1 METSDAKHNH
11 RTVRLGFFAFLT
23 VFVYA
28 GAVALVPR
36 TLITPWVPFCAAG
49 MVAAAT
55 GAGMWRLW
63 RRITAREKPFWNYL
77 CHTVMM
83 TGMLAAVFYISN
95 YALADDS
102 TYHKEETVLV
112 RKYRETRHHSK
123 RLSRARYV
131 RGDPLLCVLH
141 GSKILQRPDKRYTDT
156 DGQICSSE
164 KGTEFTVAC
173 GKRFLERTGHPDL
186 VEHMARKKRT
196 PTLRNSPQN
205 DVRFAGS

>member
-1 METSDAKHNH
+1 METSDAKRNH

-23 VFVYA
+23 VLVYA

-102 TYHKEETVLV
+102 TYHEEETVLV

-131 RGDPLLCVLH
+131 RGDPYYVYYMEVKFAN
-141 GSKILQRPDKRYTDT
+141 GRTRELQIPANKYIRLKK
-156 DGQICSSE
+156 GQ
-164 KGTEFTVAC
+164 KLRLPVAR
-173 GKRFLERTGHPDL
+173 GFWNVPVIRTW
-186 VEHMARKKRT
+186 
-196 PTLRNSPQN
+196 
-205 DVRFAGS
+205 